1 MRLIFPEAMIADE
14 ITLIRLCF
22 MDCMATK
29 ESAIELF
36 DGM

>member
-1 MRLIFPEAMIADE
+1 MRSIFPEVMVADV
-14 ITLIRLCF
+14 LILICLFF

-36 DGM
+36 EGM